1 MKGKRKGTPDL
12 GCVGESTQTPSLSP
26 TLTLK
31 SQALTQPSKH
41 CTHKEQS
48 ARFSKDLNL
57 KLALDPTQ
65 SK

>member
-31 SQALTQPSKH
+31 SQALTQNSPSKH

-48 ARFSKDLNL
+48 AIFSKDLNL
-57 KLALDPTQ
+57 KTCA
-65 SK
+65 